1 MEAKRFRTI
10 AIATGLVA
18 ALALPASASA
28 VTRYAAPG
36 GTALA
41 ADCVTPIA
49 PPCSISEAA
58 EGTGVSNGDEVMIA
72 SGAYSDTA
80 GDLGADVVN
89 PVAQIHLHGDPNEP
103 RPVITMNTNFSFG
116 AFFIS
121 DGQKL
126 SHIRLETDVAD
137 YGFTAIGGIVEGV
150 IADSGT
156 DSGQI
161 VCNHSPGLNPTIIRD
176 TVCLSSGD
184 STVALGA
191 NVGTFA
197 GTHPAV
203 LRNVTAI
210 STGTGSSGVS
220 YRVFGSGVDWN
231 VDAKSVIAD
240 GNGTDVFAGGFNAAD
255 TSIVLDASNYASTNT
270 GTSMGGVASVT
281 AAGTGTNQTVPPM
294 LAADGFHQLPGSPTV
309 GAGATDASS
318 GTVDIDG
325 QARQIPAGDPDIG
338 ADELGNAT
346 STSVVCNP
354 GALTLGSGASTCAA
368 TVADTAGSP
377 VTPAGSVSFASSS
390 AGGFSAPSCVLAGG
404 GSSAACQVTYTPSA
418 LGSGSHGITATFP
431 LGGSHEGSQGSA
443 ALAVTKPQQPG
454 AGKKKCKKAK
464 KKRAAA
470 AKKKRRSARRRRRK
484 K

>member
-1 MEAKRFRTI
+1 MEAKRLRTV
-10 AIATGLVA
+10 AIATGMVA
-18 ALALPASASA
+18 VLALPASASA

-58 EGTGVSNGDEVMIA
+58 EGTGVSNGDEVVIA

-89 PVAQIHLHGDPNEP
+89 PVAQIHVHGDPNEP
-103 RPVITMNTNFSFG
+103 RPVITMNTNFGFG

-126 SHIRLETDVAD
+126 SHIRIETVVAD

-161 VCNHSPGLNPTIIRD
+161 VCNHSPGLTPTIIRD

-203 LRNVTAI
+203 LRSVTAI
-210 STGTGSSGVS
+210 ATGTGAPGVS

-270 GTSMGGVASVT
+270 GTSGGGVASVT
-281 AAGTGTNQTVPPM
+281 AAGTGTNQTAPPM
-294 LAADGFHQLPGSPTV
+294 LAANGFHQLPGSPTI

-318 GTVDIDG
+318 GAVDIDR

-346 STSVVCNP
+346 STSVVCTP
-354 GALTLGSGASTCAA
+354 GALILPAASTCAA
-368 TVADTAGSP
+368 TVGDTSGSP

-390 AGGFSAPSCVLAGG
+390 AGGFSAPNCVLAGG

-418 LGSGSHGITATFP
+418 LGSGSHLITATFP
-431 LGGSHEGSQGSA
+431 LSGSHEGSQGSD
-443 ALAVTKPQQPG
+443 ALAVTKPQQG
-454 AGKKKCKKAK
+454 ATAKKCKKAK

-470 AKKKRRSARRRRRK
+470 AKKKKCKKRK
-484 K
+484 KKRR